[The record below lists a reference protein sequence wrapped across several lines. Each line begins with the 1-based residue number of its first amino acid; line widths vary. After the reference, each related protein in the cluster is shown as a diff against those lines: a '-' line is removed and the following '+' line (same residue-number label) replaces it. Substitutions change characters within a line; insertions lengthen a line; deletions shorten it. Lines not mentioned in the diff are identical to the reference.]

1 MANALQNVIYERYNY
16 DDVFNRVVIIGLLN
30 LLNHGISY
38 TQVWDDKTV
47 ETVNVP
53 FMYETGSSDERFMQD
68 NYTFFGREC
77 FSDKLIDGKFDMLPR
92 GAVKYTGC
100 QIDSA
105 NITNRFVQGRY
116 LKNENGK
123 LTSYVSFMYSIPL
136 TFNFEV
142 ELWIDNTVTAFKIE
156 QSIRETFYK
165 NRTFYVLFR
174 GIKIGCCAGFPEST
188 TIDKTVSYAFDQERN
203 IKMTFSIAVESYQ
216 PVFDKNTEIESSKRI
231 ESIAYDIQTVNSGV
245 DKIMSIKIKTLDNS
259 IVYPSGSTML
269 IEWDSLSNV
278 SDMCTIGVSY
288 IDSSGNEHY
297 IDHAVY
303 NNHSYMWNIPEG
315 FTDYV
320 QPQITF
326 NNPDDVISAP
336 AVKIIPNIDNN
347 EINADS
353 FIVIDPGVFSKSGD
367 IGFTIDYIKPDGTIE
382 TSEYSQYSFNIV
394 NRTIDINNP
403 VNVIGEPIKDLRGF
417 KPEKISIKLSYP
429 LDTSIFDESAKLLIL

>member
-1 MANALQNVIYERYNY
+1 MVNELQNVIYERYNY

-38 TQVWDDKTV
+38 TQTWDDKTI

-92 GAVKYTGC
+92 GAVKYTGS

-142 ELWIDNTVTAFKIE
+142 EMWIDNMVTAFKIE
-156 QSIRETFYK
+156 QSLRETFYK

-174 GIKIGCCAGFPEST
+174 GTKIGCCVGFPESHS
-188 TIDKTVSYAFDQERN
+188 IEKTVSYAFDTERQ
-203 IKMTFSIAVESYQ
+203 IKLTFSLAVETYQ

-231 ESIAYDIQTVNSGV
+231 ESIAYDVQTVNSQV
-245 DKIMSIKIKTLDNS
+245 DKIRSIKIKDFDSN
-259 IVYPSGSTML
+259 IIYPSGSTML
-269 IEWDSLSNV
+269 IEWDNFSNV
-278 SDMCTIGVSY
+278 SDMCTLGISY
-288 IDSSGNEHY
+288 VDSDGIEY
-297 IDHAVY
+297 FIDHAVY
-303 NNHSYMWNIPEG
+303 NSHSYMWNIPDN

-326 NNPDDVISAP
+326 NDPDNIVNEPVI
-336 AVKIIPNIDNN
+336 KIIPNRNTLEID
-347 EINADS
+347 EYS
-353 FIVIDPGVFSKSGD
+353 FIVIDPGLFKNSGD
-367 IGFTIDYIKPDGTIE
+367 TGFTLDYIKPDGTIE
-382 TSEYSQYSFNIV
+382 TGDYSFNVI
-394 NRTIDINNP
+394 NRSVDISIP
-403 VNVIGEPIKDLRGF
+403 VKVIGEPMKDLRGF
-417 KPEKISIKLSYP
+417 KYKEISLKVSYP
-429 LDTSIFDESAKLLIL
+429 LDPSIFDESSKILIL